1 MGVTTL
7 PRVLVNRKI
16 VWTSNRISLAI
27 CRLVMSDCLV
37 WPALDGLLVYILE
50 IPMIGVTTLTRVLL
64 NLTVQQYY
72 KDAVLPLLVQM
83 CRAIARKK
91 LKKE

>member
-1 MGVTTL
+1 
-7 PRVLVNRKI
+7 
-16 VWTSNRISLAI
+16 
-27 CRLVMSDCLV
+27 
-37 WPALDGLLVYILE
+37 
-50 IPMIGVTTLTRVLL
+50 MIGVTTLTRVLL

-72 KDAVLPLLVQM
+72 KDAVLTLVQM